1 MKAKKIF
8 TSLFCTLFLF
18 SALLT
23 ACGTGSRTGS
33 TIGADPSFTQN
44 TSDNS
49 TQIPNPWED
58 CSSLEEAQQLAGFS
72 IQVPDSI
79 DGYPARSIQVMD
91 TSMIQVLY
99 ENDQDQQILIRKG
112 TGSDDIS
119 GDYNSYNET
128 TQTTLNDFSVTFKGN
143 DGKIMVAIWSDGSYS
158 YAIDASGLTSEEMT
172 ALIEQVL

>member
-1 MKAKKIF
+1 MKTKKIF
-8 TSLFCTLFLF
+8 TTLFCSLFLLC
-18 SALLT
+18 ALLT
-23 ACGTGSRTGS
+23 ACGADTS
-33 TIGADPSFTQN
+33 IGADPSSAHS

-91 TSMIQVLY
+91 TSIIQVLY
-99 ENDQDQQILIRKG
+99 EAENDQQILIRKG

-119 GDYNSYNET
+119 GDYNTYSETEQITINEHDV
-128 TQTTLNDFSVTFKGN
+128 TLRRN

-172 ALIEQVL
+172 ALIEQVQ

>member
-8 TSLFCTLFLF
+8 TALFCTLFLF

-23 ACGTGSRTGS
+23 ACGTGS
-33 TIGADPSFTQN
+33 TIGADPASTQN

-79 DGYPARSIQVMD
+79 NGYPARSIQVMD

-119 GDYNSYNET
+119 GDYNSYHET
-128 TQTTLNDFSVTFKGN
+128 TQTTLNDSSVTFKGN

-172 ALIEQVL
+172 ALIEQVQ